1 MSNHITVIA
10 YPTVSAG
17 NEAEFL
23 RVFDTLQDQTRAE
36 PGCID
41 FRLHRSPRE
50 GLRFAAYEVFKD
62 QQAFD
67 AHLAAG
73 HTKVFV
79 EFMERSGSTLTY
91 DFWTLV
97 PKPAQAKP

>member
-1 MSNHITVIA
+1 MSDHITVIA
-10 YPTVSAG
+10 YPTVAAG

-23 RVFDTLQDQTRAE
+23 QVFGILQEHTRSEA
-36 PGCID
+36 GCID
-41 FRLHRSPRE
+41 FRLHRSPKE
-50 GLRFAAYEVFKD
+50 HLRFAAYEVFEN

-67 AHLAAG
+67 DHLAAA

-91 DFWTLV
+91 DFWNLL
-97 PKPAQAKP
+97 PQPAHATP